1 MYHRISRLSST
12 FPKAFCVPA
21 VGQMIVTM
29 LNSFFNCRRSM
40 KINKITSL
48 VLGLAMVVS
57 GCAVNELNEGKL
69 PAGEYVRVTL
79 TGGDGSVAPV
89 QNTRAT
95 WEDPN
100 GSGKLGFK
108 WEDVAIDSEET
119 NKLAMIISN
128 GTDALT
134 NQETPQAGAAGAMHT
149 GLAVTTGADPHLA
162 GFETVRYYS
171 TDDLN
176 DAKYIYAVAGGADV
190 TADTEGKKHVCRLEM
205 PSSFA
210 QSEDQNPNFLRDYM
224 YMYATSAYNVN
235 SSTRLYFKHIPATF
249 RFIIANGTESAI
261 TINSVSVSL
270 VEGGAVA
277 SKTADVAFGW
287 AANNAELSFG
297 AETYETI
304 TTNLP
309 VNGVTVQNGKKYTTY
324 SMALPLASNDAF
336 AGKVLCFSAKCSDGK
351 NLTYLLEGATLAN
364 ANGSGIYNWVGG
376 KSYTIKFNIG
386 EGGKTSGTMLSN
398 KDITVVSTV
407 GGSFTLKYVDSS
419 GAPLTNYADIC
430 TMNVADMATYAAFI
444 DENVAPATAD
454 AIGIY
459 DEADVKVGT
468 IAINGVK
475 ADNSGLLYSVGM
487 LSDVHLNT
495 QNSYYSDSFT
505 DFDGAL
511 KFFNSSAVNVAFTCT
526 CGDISENGIEAEFAR
541 YQEIVAANNST
552 PVYTTT
558 GNHDATQS
566 GINEALWKQYTGN
579 GLTYEVSKTVNGQT
593 DHFLFLGMSAWNF
606 SEAYTAANLMWL
618 RSRLEA
624 YKNERCFIITH
635 LFFPEGA
642 GNMLNI
648 YPEGNW
654 LRGVQLNELKNLAA
668 KYVNTIWFSGHSHW
682 KWSLQKFDDDANI
695 YRNQNAGWTV
705 HIPSCAKPSDS
716 DGNPGSS
723 YARQEKKDQSEG
735 AVINVYENHIDVL
748 GVDFISGKYIPV
760 GTYRLDTTLEE
771 IEETPLDETSL
782 TADKFTWYKGMGDM
796 SITDVEGMPGY
807 IDVIFTGNGQ
817 GYYVMNSTF
826 TEGHDSSNQVFDLD
840 IEYLQCWTNWNG
852 TTGTEVATIDKVGFY
867 SGDYNLVNTIYC
879 YVDPIHGVQFQ
890 TKSNCDA
897 AFPIK
902 IRMKARGR
910 YYLKD
915 ENQASQGE
923 TLTAANFVYNDGKN
937 PGATITD
944 ADGGYIEAI
953 FTGTSQGFWM
963 TNSTFTPGYGTEYQ
977 PVDITITGLQCWTGW
992 GTSSQTE
999 VSTIDKVGFYSG
1011 SYNLASTDKCY
1022 VDPNYG
1028 VQFQTSSSCPGPFPI
1043 KVRMK
1048 ATAYFNL
1055 KSNAPSQYIS
1065 ASDFAINPVK
1075 VNKNTDI
1082 ATYVKDVEGMPN
1094 YVDVTFT
1101 AKSEGYFITHSTHS
1115 SSTKKVDVV
1124 IEDAMAIDKNGN
1136 VITMPTNVGFYG
1148 YLSSNTAS
1156 QTYNMDENLSFVNL
1170 PADGVAFQTSSQCPG
1185 PYPFTIRMKVKTTFH
1200 Q

>member
-1 MYHRISRLSST
+1 
-12 FPKAFCVPA
+12 
-21 VGQMIVTM
+21 
-29 LNSFFNCRRSM
+29 M

-48 VLGLAMVVS
+48 MLGLAMIAS
-57 GCAVNELNEGKL
+57 SCAVNEINEPEL
-69 PAGEYVRVTL
+69 PSGEYVRL
-79 TGGDGSVAPV
+79 SLSGGDGSADPTGE
-89 QNTRAT
+89 TRAT
-95 WEDPN
+95 WDDPN
-100 GSGKLGFK
+100 GKGSLGFK
-108 WEDVAIDSEET
+108 WESVDIESDET
-119 NKLAMIISN
+119 NELCLIVSN
-128 GTDALT
+128 GTSALT
-134 NQETPQAGAAGAMHT
+134 NQATPEAGSNGLTYTGAA
-149 GLAVTTGADPHLA
+149 VTPGADPHLA
-162 GFETVRYYS
+162 NFETVRYYS

-176 DAKYIYAVAGGADV
+176 DAKYVYAVAGGADI
-190 TADTEGKKHVCRLEM
+190 TTEGNKHICSLEM
-205 PSSFA
+205 PSSFT
-210 QSEDQNPNFLRDYM
+210 QSEDQNPSFLRDHMFLYG
-224 YMYATSAYNVN
+224 ATEYNAN
-235 SSTRLYFKHIPATF
+235 SNTRLQFKHIPATF
-249 RFIIANGTESAI
+249 RFIISNGSESAV
-261 TINSVSVSL
+261 TIESFSVSV
-270 VEGGAVA
+270 VDGGAVA
-277 SKTADVAFGW
+277 SKTADVTFGMD
-287 AANNAELSFG
+287 ANRAELSFG
-297 AETYETI
+297 AEAYETV

-309 VNGVTVQNGKKYTTY
+309 NSGVTVQKGNKYTTY
-324 SMALPLASNDAF
+324 ALVLPLASNEAF
-336 AGKVLCFSAKCSDGK
+336 AGKVIKFIAKTSDDK

-364 ANGSGIYNWVGG
+364 ANGANSGIYNWVGG

-386 EGGKTSGTMLSN
+386 DGGKTSGTMLSN
-398 KDITVVSTV
+398 KDITVATTV
-407 GGSFTLKYVDSS
+407 GGSFTLKYVDAS
-419 GAPLTNYADIC
+419 GSPLANYADIC
-430 TMNVADMATYAAFI
+430 TMNVADMATYDDFI
-444 DENVAPATAD
+444 DANVAPYDAD

-468 IAINGVK
+468 IAINGIK

-505 DFDGAL
+505 DFDNAL

-541 YQEIVAANNST
+541 YHEIVAANPAT

-579 GLTYEVSKTVNGQT
+579 GLTYEVSKTLPNGKT

-606 SEAYTAANLMWL
+606 SEAYTTANLMWL

-635 LFFPEGA
+635 LFFPDGA

-695 YRNQNAGWTV
+695 YRNQGAGWTV

-748 GVDFISGKYIPV
+748 GVDFISGKYIPI
-760 GTYRLDTTLEE
+760 GTYRLDTTIEE
-771 IEETPLDETSL
+771 VAETPLDETSL
-782 TADKFTWYKGMGDM
+782 TADKFTWYKGVGEM

-817 GYYVMNSTF
+817 GYYVKNSTF
-826 TEGHDSSNQVFDLD
+826 TEGHDSDNQVFDLD

-879 YVDPIHGVQFQ
+879 YVDPIYGVQFQ

-902 IRMKARGR
+902 IRMKARGEF
-910 YYLKD
+910 YLKD
-915 ENQASQGE
+915 ENTEAQGE

-944 ADGGYIEAI
+944 VGGGYIEAI

-977 PVDITITGLQCWTGW
+977 PVDITIDGLQCWTGW
-992 GTSSQTE
+992 GTDSQKE

-1022 VDPNYG
+1022 VDANYG

-1043 KVRMK
+1043 KIRMK

-1055 KSNAPSQYIS
+1055 KSDAPSQYIS

-1075 VNKNTDI
+1075 VNKNDDI
-1082 ATYVKDVEGMPN
+1082 ATYVSDVEGMPG
-1094 YVDVTFT
+1094 YVDIRFT
-1101 AKSEGYFITHSTHS
+1101 AASQGFFITHSTHS

-1124 IEDAMAIDKNGN
+1124 IEDAKAMDDNG
-1136 VITMPTNVGFYG
+1136 TEMSMPVNVGFYG

-1156 QTYNMDENLSFVNL
+1156 QTYNMAQEMSFVSL
-1170 PADGVAFQTSSQCPG
+1170 PADGVAFQTSSSCPG